1 MKPAQKQNEYFIS
14 HLGEHVG
21 PWGLDEIAQRLAKVQ
36 LLATDFIYD
45 DQAADWIALNKYQPL
60 LDLISTEFKP
70 TKAPPTAVIKQPEV
84 QAEHPAQAKQAEVI
98 QMRPSAQEAWFVQ
111 KESHR
116 FGPLTSLN
124 VVKAL
129 QEKTVFDFEF
139 IWQEGMTDW
148 VRIAEHPA
156 FTIDKIRTLAT
167 EQKDIFIAR
176 KHPRITFMN
185 EVMVHDHHSLWMG
198 QAFQG
203 SEGGSGLIIQNAALH
218 LGQIVN
224 LHFASHD
231 GLNAFN
237 VSGEIVCKKFVKDI
251 KNKKTPVPYGVKF
264 VDLESKLQNMLRD
277 YFTHKAQPEWM
288 FAGK

>member
-1 MKPAQKQNEYFIS
+1 MKPVQKQKEFFVS

-21 PWGLDEIAQRLAKVQ
+21 PWALDEVAQRLAKVQ

-45 DQAADWIALNKYQPL
+45 DSFADWIALNKYQPL

-70 TKAPPTAVIKQPEV
+70 TKAPPTLVEPQVSESETKQESRKADVIPL
-84 QAEHPAQAKQAEVI
+84 HPSVLE
-98 QMRPSAQEAWFVQ
+98 SWFVQ

-124 VVKAL
+124 VIKAL

-139 IWQEGMTDW
+139 IWQEGMSDW
-148 VRIAEHPA
+148 VRIAEHPE
-156 FTIDKIRTLAT
+156 FTLEKIRTLAS
-167 EQKDIFIAR
+167 QKKDIFIER

-185 EVMVHDHHSLWMG
+185 EVMIHDNHSLWMG

-237 VSGEIVCKKFVKDI
+237 VSGEIVCKKFVKDL
-251 KNKKTPVPYGVKF
+251 KSKKTPVPYGVKF
-264 VDLESKLQNMLRD
+264 VGLESTLRQTLRD

>member
-1 MKPAQKQNEYFIS
+1 MKPVQKQKEFFIS

-21 PWGLDEIAQRLAKVQ
+21 PWALEEVAQRLAKVQ

-45 DQAADWIALNKYQPL
+45 DVAADWIALNKYQPL

-70 TKAPPTAVIKQPEV
+70 KAPPPQAAPQVQEVAPSQPVRESNVIPL
-84 QAEHPAQAKQAEVI
+84 HP
-98 QMRPSAQEAWFVQ
+98 AQEAWFVQ

-139 IWQEGMTDW
+139 IWQEGMQDW
-148 VRIAEHPA
+148 VRIAEHPD
-156 FTIDKIRTLAT
+156 FSVEKIRHLAA
-167 EQKDIFIAR
+167 QAKDIFITR

-185 EVMVHDHHSLWMG
+185 EVMVHDNHSLWMA

-218 LGQIVN
+218 MGQIVN

-231 GLNAFN
+231 GLKAFN
-237 VSGEIVCKKFVKDI
+237 VSGEIVCKKFVKDL

-264 VDLESKLQNMLRD
+264 LGLEAPLLHTLRE